1 MMMIM
6 MMMMMRVSLS
16 RGRGGIGALLLLGF
30 TISPQGNHDG
40 GCWFLVEKHQGSR
53 VLQLKSPADRG
64 DLCSR
69 VSGMI
74 VSSRDGIVRLSSVY
88 DPGNRGSSA
97 LRAEGLPNDVGTCQ
111 GNRVLS
117 STASSTPGRT
127 AERLPR
133 EGTMTLCVPCPGVSP

>member
-1 MMMIM
+1 
-6 MMMMMRVSLS
+6 MMMMMRVYLS
-16 RGRGGIGALLLLGF
+16 RGRGGIGVLLLLGF
-30 TISPQGNHDG
+30 TISPQGTMMARG
-40 GCWFLVEKHQGSR
+40 WFLVENIKVLGLSSSKAGWPPSR
-53 VLQLKSPADRG
+53 P
-64 DLCSR
+64 CSR

-74 VSSRDGIVRLSSVY
+74 VSSRDGIVRPSSVY
-88 DPGNRGSSA
+88 DPGNRDSSA
-97 LRAEGLPNDVGTCQ
+97 LRAKGLPNDVGTCQ